1 MTKKLPSSTF
11 CALPWM
17 HLSTRPDGNM
27 RVCCTA
33 NASSVGA
40 TNDKKHGGQVG
51 VLKTADGKPANLNN
65 SDLMEAWNNDYM
77 KNVRTQM
84 LNGQKPPAC
93 LKCYKEEAAGHRSKR
108 QWETEYWLNRYT
120 IEEIVGETAEDG
132 SIPPKIRYLDLRMG
146 SKCNLKCIMCSP
158 HDSSLWIKDWLDV
171 YPTIENKDLKHT
183 MGWDNK
189 GKMHGATY
197 NWHKDNP
204 TFWDQLYEQIPHM
217 YQLYF
222 AGGESTI
229 IEEHYTLLEEVI
241 RRGYAHK
248 IELRYNSNGL
258 EMPQRLFDL
267 WSKFKRVRFHYS
279 VDSIGEMNDYI
290 RYPSKWDHTVKQFH
304 LLDNTEDKVEVTTA
318 CAVQALN
325 IYYVPDFIKWKL
337 EQNFKKV
344 NIWPFG
350 AGMLNYHFV
359 YWPGHLNVKI
369 FPQWFKDKV
378 KAKYDSFYPW
388 LEENWHLT
396 GAPDKETFMKADY
409 GIKRLNGMVKFMMSE
424 DWSVRMPQF
433 REYITKFDQQRG
445 TDFKKVFPEMADL
458 LDESLDKKIIAMP
471 TGEKNEKLER
481 ELGDGGTI

>member
-84 LNGQKPPAC
+84 LSGQKPPAC

-120 IEEIVGETAEDG
+120 IEEIVGETAKDG

-267 WSKFKRVRFHYS
+267 WNKFKRVRFHYS

-304 LLDNTEDKVEVTTA
+304 LLDNTEDKIEVTTA

-445 TDFKKVFPEMADL
+445 TDFKKVFPEMAEL

>member
-241 RRGYAHK
+241 RRGHAHK

>member
-241 RRGYAHK
+241 KRGHAHK

>member
-241 RRGYAHK
+241 KRGHAHK

-378 KAKYDSFYPW
+378 KAKYESFYPW

>member
-1 MTKKLPSSTF
+1 
-11 CALPWM
+11 
-17 HLSTRPDGNM
+17 
-27 RVCCTA
+27 
-33 NASSVGA
+33 
-40 TNDKKHGGQVG
+40 
-51 VLKTADGKPANLNN
+51 
-65 SDLMEAWNNDYM
+65 
-77 KNVRTQM
+77 
-84 LNGQKPPAC
+84 
-93 LKCYKEEAAGHRSKR
+93 
-108 QWETEYWLNRYT
+108 
-120 IEEIVGETAEDG
+120 
-132 SIPPKIRYLDLRMG
+132 
-146 SKCNLKCIMCSP
+146 MCSP
-158 HDSSLWIKDWLDV
+158 HDSSLWVKDWLDV
-171 YPTIENKDLKHT
+171 YPTIENKDLKQT

-189 GKMHGATY
+189 GKMHGANY

-204 TFWDQLYEQIPHM
+204 KFWDQLYEQIPHM

-267 WSKFKRVRFHYS
+267 WNKFKRVRFHYS

-304 LLDNTEDKVEVTTA
+304 LLDNTEDKIEVTTA

-471 TGEKNEKLER
+471 TGEKNEKLEK

>member
-241 RRGYAHK
+241 RRGHAHK

-337 EQNFKKV
+337 KQNFKKV

>member
-84 LNGQKPPAC
+84 LSGQKPPAC

-120 IEEIVGETAEDG
+120 IEEIVGETAKDG

-267 WSKFKRVRFHYS
+267 WNKFKRVRFHYS

-304 LLDNTEDKVEVTTA
+304 LLDNTEDKIEVTTA

-396 GAPDKETFMKADY
+396 GAPDKETFIKADY

-445 TDFKKVFPEMADL
+445 TDFKKVFPEMAEL

>member
-84 LNGQKPPAC
+84 LSGQKPPAC

-120 IEEIVGETAEDG
+120 IEEIVGETAKDG

-267 WSKFKRVRFHYS
+267 WNKFKRVRFHYS

-304 LLDNTEDKVEVTTA
+304 LLDNTEDKIEVTTA